1 METTIIMTATQQH
14 QGSLQ
19 EIIQSWKDQIIC
31 LSPHGEGYS
40 AYFIDRRTDEPINY
54 IHASCDELRHIATN
68 YNSILN
74 KIKSQYY
81 GYLKEAILNTVKY
94 EATRRAFKKQHEWIH
109 ASYKIL
115 IEQQQFT
122 AEQQTAEIKRLK
134 AMIGEQKQEV
144 NSIKT
149 ECRDRLEAIKAENL
163 LKQKEAEIAAKNLEI
178 ERLNQELQQCDR
190 TIDNLQ
196 SELNTGLKELKLKY
210 KWLIAQ
216 FIQERAAKQQENS
229 RNKSLQSC
237 QNLFKKAQKQIKM
250 LQVENKFLKQE
261 NSDLHS
267 NTKMLNV

>member
-1 METTIIMTATQQH
+1 MTVTQQH

-19 EIIQSWKDQIIC
+19 EIIQGWKDQIIC
-31 LSPHGEGYS
+31 FSPQGEGYG
-40 AYFIDRRTDEPINY
+40 AYFIDQRSNEPINY
-54 IHASCDELRHIATN
+54 IQASCDELRHIATN

-94 EATRRAFKKQHEWIH
+94 EATRRAFKKQHEWIQI
-109 ASYKIL
+109 SYKNL

-122 AEQQTAEIKRLK
+122 AEQQEAEIKRLK
-134 AMIGEQKQEV
+134 VIVGEQKSEV

-149 ECRDRLEAIKAENL
+149 ECRDRLEAIKAETL
-163 LKQKEAEIAAKNLEI
+163 LKQKEAEIAAKDREI
-178 ERLNQELQQCDR
+178 ERLNQQLQQCDR
-190 TIDNLQ
+190 QISHLQ
-196 SELNTGLKELKLKY
+196 SELNNGLKELKLKY

-216 FIQERAAKQQENS
+216 FIQERAEKQQENS

-237 QNLFKKAQKQIKM
+237 QKLFKKAQRKINL

-261 NSDLHS
+261 NIALGN
-267 NTKMLNV
+267 NTKMLRV